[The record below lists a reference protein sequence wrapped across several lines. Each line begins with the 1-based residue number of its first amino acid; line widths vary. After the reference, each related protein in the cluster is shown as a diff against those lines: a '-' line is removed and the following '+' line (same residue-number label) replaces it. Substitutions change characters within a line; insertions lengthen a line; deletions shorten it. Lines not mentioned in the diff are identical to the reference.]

1 MVVRLTPSLILP
13 MLGSNY
19 CSSLLSSFTELRV
32 IEYTECVHN
41 GIREFS
47 AAPCN
52 RGLLQVADRLFPKG
66 YILNLLRSWEG
77 LDGIE
82 NKYTL

>member
-1 MVVRLTPSLILP
+1 

-19 CSSLLSSFTELRV
+19 CSSLWSSLTELRV
-32 IEYTECVHN
+32 IEYTECAHN
-41 GIREFS
+41 EIYEFS

-66 YILNLLRSWEG
+66 HLLNLLRSEKD
-77 LDGIE
+77 LDGTE
-82 NKYTL
+82 NNYTL